1 MEEETYTQLPLQMD
15 PQTKAIS
22 GHNVPPA
29 VQREIEELNQL
40 HRQFL
45 TLETPGQTP
54 PPPMPVNPKRSA
66 GIAKLRESGNASFK
80 KGQYAEAAK
89 FYTLAI
95 EVAIQRP
102 QWEPSGLIREE
113 LCALYANRAQA
124 YMSLQDWASGA
135 VDAETSVDL
144 KKVQNAKAWWRRGRC
159 LLEMGRAK
167 EARDWVAQARE
178 YDPNEADL
186 QTLAK
191 DIEVAIEKGK
201 SD

>member
-1 MEEETYTQLPLQMD
+1 MEDETFVQLPLQMD
-15 PQTKAIS
+15 PQTKAVS
-22 GHNVPPA
+22 AHNASPA
-29 VQREIEELNQL
+29 LQRELDELNQL

-54 PPPMPVNPKRSA
+54 PPPVPVNPKRSA
-66 GIAKLRESGNASFK
+66 QITKLRESGNASFK

-95 EVAIQRP
+95 DMALARP
-102 QWEPSGLIREE
+102 QWEPSGLVREE
-113 LCALYANRAQA
+113 TSALYANRAQA

-135 VDAETSVDL
+135 VDAEISVDL
-144 KKVQNAKAWWRRGRC
+144 KRVQNAKAWWRRGRC

-178 YDPNEADL
+178 FEPAEADL
-186 QTLAK
+186 QALAK
-191 DIEVAIEKGK
+191 EIEAAIEKGK

>member
-1 MEEETYTQLPLQMD
+1 MEEETYTQLPLHMD

-22 GHNVPPA
+22 AHNVPAA
-29 VQREIEELNQL
+29 VQRELEELNQL

-54 PPPMPVNPKRSA
+54 PPPVPVNPKRSA
-66 GIAKLRESGNASFK
+66 GITKLREAGNAAFK

-89 FYTLAI
+89 CYTMAI
-95 EVAIQRP
+95 ELAAGRP
-102 QWEPSGLIREE
+102 PWEPSGLVREE
-113 LCALYANRAQA
+113 LSGLYANRAQA

-144 KKVQNAKAWWRRGRC
+144 KRVQNAKAWWRRGRC

-167 EARDWVAQARE
+167 EARDWVIQARE
-178 YDPNEADL
+178 FEPNEADL

-191 DIEVAIEKGK
+191 DIDAAIEKGK